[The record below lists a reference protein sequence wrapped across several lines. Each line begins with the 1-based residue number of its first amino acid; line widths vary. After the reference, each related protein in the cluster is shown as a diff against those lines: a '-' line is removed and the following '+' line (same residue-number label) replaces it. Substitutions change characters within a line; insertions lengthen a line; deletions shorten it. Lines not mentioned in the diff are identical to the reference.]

1 MLRNRI
7 RSNSGATIL
16 LALLFFLLCALAG
29 SIILSAGSA
38 AAGRIS
44 GLKETEQSFYS
55 VTSAAQVMRDE
66 IEGQEF
72 QAYTEKVD
80 GVATGAFTYDKLPD
94 SKIKEILEDAI
105 KKIYGHKVSKVEE
118 TLTIRPAQESQKKV
132 LGEVTANFVMTD
144 DYQIEITFRVTDST
158 DSEKYICRLTAKA
171 IVNRTTTRHEEEKN
185 GRLVEIE
192 RESIQVYWN
201 ECVIDKG

>member
-16 LALLFFLLCALAG
+16 LALLFFLLCAMAG

-55 VTSAAQVMRDE
+55 VTSAAQVIRDE

-72 QAYTEKVD
+72 QAYTETID
-80 GVATGAFTYDKLPD
+80 GVPTNEYTFEKQPPENAGMGKILNDAF
-94 SKIKEILEDAI
+94 DAI
-105 KKIYGHKVSKVEE
+105 YKNGGKEAKD
-118 TLTIRPAQESQKKV
+118 V
-132 LGEVTANFVMTD
+132 LQIKPPSAYDSVMGTVTANFVMTD
-144 DYQIEITFRVTDST
+144 DYKIEITFSVS
-158 DSEKYICRLTAKA
+158 DSEKYICKLTAKA
-171 IVNRTTTRHEEEKN
+171 IVNRTTTRYEEEKE
-185 GRLVEIE
+185 GKLVEIE
-192 RESIQVYWN
+192 RQDLQVYWN
-201 ECVIDKG
+201 ECTIDKG

>member
-55 VTSAAQVMRDE
+55 VTSAAQVIRE
-66 IEGQEF
+66 AIEGQEF
-72 QAYTEKVD
+72 QAYSEDGGTPIYTTEPNSEMK
-80 GVATGAFTYDKLPD
+80 
-94 SKIKEILEDAI
+94 KILIDAI
-105 KKIYGHKVSKVEE
+105 IEIYEGKLAKATD
-118 TLTIRPAQESQKKV
+118 TLTVYPSAIGQRDV
-132 LGEVTANFVMTD
+132 LKEVTASFIMTD
-144 DYQIEITFRVTDST
+144 DYKIEITFSMK

-171 IVNRTTTRHEEEKN
+171 IVNKTTTRHEEEKN
-185 GRLVEIE
+185 GQLVEIE

>member
-16 LALLFFLLCALAG
+16 LALLFFLLCAMAG

-44 GLKETEQSFYS
+44 GLKESEQAFYS

-72 QAYTEKVD
+72 QAYTED
-80 GVATGAFTYDKLPD
+80 GGKPIYTVEPD
-94 SKIKEILEDAI
+94 SKIAKILMSAVKAVYEDNQ
-105 KKIYGHKVSKVEE
+105 SKAEA
-118 TLTIRPAQESQKKV
+118 TFTIRPQDSQKNV
-132 LGEVTANFVMTD
+132 LGTVTANLIMTD
-144 DYQIEITFRVTDST
+144 DYKIEITFNIES
-158 DSEKYICRLTAKA
+158 SEKYVCRLTAKA
-171 IVNRTTTRHEEEKN
+171 IVNRTTTRYEEEKE
-185 GRLVEIE
+185 GQLVEIE
-192 RESIQVYWN
+192 RQDLQVYWN
-201 ECVIDKG
+201 ECTIDKG

>member
-16 LALLFFLLCALAG
+16 LALLFFLLCAMAG

-44 GLKETEQSFYS
+44 GLKESEQAFYS

-72 QAYTEKVD
+72 QAYTED
-80 GVATGAFTYDKLPD
+80 GGKPIYTVEPD
-94 SKIKEILEDAI
+94 SKIAKILMSAVKAVYEDNQ
-105 KKIYGHKVSKVEE
+105 SKAEE
-118 TLTIRPAQESQKKV
+118 TFTIRPQDSQKNV
-132 LGEVTANFVMTD
+132 LGTVTANLIMTD
-144 DYQIEITFRVTDST
+144 DYKIQITFNIES
-158 DSEKYICRLTAKA
+158 SEKYVCRLTAKA
-171 IVNRTTTRHEEEKN
+171 IVNRTTTRYEEEKE
-185 GRLVEIE
+185 GQLVEIE
-192 RESIQVYWN
+192 RQDLQVYWN
-201 ECVIDKG
+201 ECTIDKG

>member
-16 LALLFFLLCALAG
+16 LALLFFLLCAMAG

-44 GLKETEQSFYS
+44 GLKESEQAFYS

-72 QAYTEKVD
+72 QAYTED
-80 GVATGAFTYDKLPD
+80 GGKPIYTVEPD
-94 SKIKEILEDAI
+94 SKIAKILMSAVKAVYEDNQ
-105 KKIYGHKVSKVEE
+105 SKVEE
-118 TLTIRPAQESQKKV
+118 TFTIRPQDSQKNV
-132 LGEVTANFVMTD
+132 LGTVTANLIMTD
-144 DYQIEITFRVTDST
+144 DYKIEITFNIES
-158 DSEKYICRLTAKA
+158 SEKYVCRLTAKA
-171 IVNRTTTRHEEEKN
+171 IVNRTTTRYEEEKE
-185 GRLVEIE
+185 GQLVEIE
-192 RESIQVYWN
+192 RQDLQVYWN
-201 ECVIDKG
+201 ECTIDKG

>member
-55 VTSAAQVMRDE
+55 VTSAAQVIREE

-72 QAYTEKVD
+72 QAYRENGGTPIYTTEPNSEMK
-80 GVATGAFTYDKLPD
+80 
-94 SKIKEILEDAI
+94 KILIDAI
-105 KKIYGHKVSKVEE
+105 IGIYEGKLAKATD
-118 TLTIRPAQESQKKV
+118 TLTVYPSDTTQTDV
-132 LGEVTANFVMTD
+132 LGKVTADFIMTD
-144 DYQIEITFRVTDST
+144 DYKIEITFSMEN
-158 DSEKYICRLTAKA
+158 SKKYICKLTAKA
-171 IVNRTTTRHEEEKN
+171 IVNKTTSRYEEEKD
-185 GRLVEIE
+185 GKLVEIE
-192 RESIQVYWN
+192 REDIHVYWN
-201 ECVIDKG
+201 ECTIDKG

>member
-55 VTSAAQVMRDE
+55 VTSAAQIMREE

-72 QAYTEKVD
+72 QAYTED
-80 GVATGAFTYDKLPD
+80 GGSPTYTAVPD
-94 SKIKEILEDAI
+94 SEI
-105 KKIYGHKVSKVEE
+105 KKILIDAVIEIYGGKQAESKE
-118 TLTIRPAQESQKKV
+118 TLTVYPSSKTLTDVMGK
-132 LGEVTANFVMTD
+132 VTAYFIMTD
-144 DYQIEITFRVTDST
+144 DYRIEITFSMKK
-158 DSEKYICRLTAKA
+158 SKKYICKLTAKA
-171 IVNRTTTRHEEEKN
+171 IVNRRTSRYEEEKD
-185 GRLVEIE
+185 GKLVEVK
-192 RESIQVYWN
+192 REDIHVYWN
-201 ECVIDKG
+201 ECTIDKG

>member
-55 VTSAAQVMRDE
+55 VTSAAQIMREE
-66 IEGQEF
+66 IEGQ
-72 QAYTEKVD
+72 
-80 GVATGAFTYDKLPD
+80 
-94 SKIKEILEDAI
+94 
-105 KKIYGHKVSKVEE
+105 
-118 TLTIRPAQESQKKV
+118 
-132 LGEVTANFVMTD
+132 
-144 DYQIEITFRVTDST
+144 
-158 DSEKYICRLTAKA
+158 
-171 IVNRTTTRHEEEKN
+171 
-185 GRLVEIE
+185 
-192 RESIQVYWN
+192 
-201 ECVIDKG
+201 

>member
-16 LALLFFLLCALAG
+16 LALLFFLLCAMAG

-55 VTSAAQVMRDE
+55 VTSAAQVLREE

-72 QAYTEKVD
+72 RAYTETID
-80 GVATGAFTYDKLPD
+80 GVSTGGPVYEVMPESKLGKVLEKAIIEIYEDKQ
-94 SKIKEILEDAI
+94 STADAN
-105 KKIYGHKVSKVEE
+105 
-118 TLTIRPAQESQKKV
+118 LTISPSDAEYKDI
-132 LGEVTANFVMTD
+132 LGEVKANLVMTD
-144 DYQIEITFRVTDST
+144 DYKIEITFTVNDSQ
-158 DSEKYICRLTAKA
+158 KYICKLTAKA
-171 IVNRTTTRHEEEKN
+171 LVDRTHSDYEEEDAS
-185 GRLVEIE
+185 GRLQRIE
-192 RESIQVYWN
+192 RSEIHVYWN
-201 ECVIDKG
+201 ECIIDKG

>member
-16 LALLFFLLCALAG
+16 LALLFFLLCAMAG

-44 GLKETEQSFYS
+44 GLKESEQAFYS

-72 QAYTEKVD
+72 QAYTED
-80 GVATGAFTYDKLPD
+80 GGKPIYTVEPD
-94 SKIKEILEDAI
+94 SKIAKILMSAVKAVYEDNQ
-105 KKIYGHKVSKVEE
+105 SKAEE
-118 TLTIRPAQESQKKV
+118 TFTIRPQDSQKNV
-132 LGEVTANFVMTD
+132 LGTVTANLIMTD
-144 DYQIEITFRVTDST
+144 DYKIEITFNIES
-158 DSEKYICRLTAKA
+158 SEKYICRLTAKA
-171 IVNRTTTRHEEEKN
+171 IVNRTTTRYEEEKE
-185 GRLVEIE
+185 GQLVEIE
-192 RESIQVYWN
+192 RQDLQVYWN
-201 ECVIDKG
+201 ECTIDKG

>member
-16 LALLFFLLCALAG
+16 LALLFFLLCAMAG

-44 GLKETEQSFYS
+44 GLKESEQAFYS

-72 QAYTEKVD
+72 QAYTED
-80 GVATGAFTYDKLPD
+80 GGKPIYTVEPD
-94 SKIKEILEDAI
+94 SKIAKILMSAVKAVYEDNQ
-105 KKIYGHKVSKVEE
+105 SKAEE
-118 TLTIRPAQESQKKV
+118 TFTIRPQDSQKNV
-132 LGEVTANFVMTD
+132 LGTVTANLIMTD
-144 DYQIEITFRVTDST
+144 DYKIEITFNIES
-158 DSEKYICRLTAKA
+158 SEKYVCRLTAKA
-171 IVNRTTTRHEEEKN
+171 IVNRTTTRYEEEKE
-185 GRLVEIE
+185 GQLVEIE
-192 RESIQVYWN
+192 RQDLQVYWN
-201 ECVIDKG
+201 ECTIDKG

>member
-16 LALLFFLLCALAG
+16 LALLFFLLCAMAG

-44 GLKETEQSFYS
+44 GLKESEQAFYS

-72 QAYTEKVD
+72 QAYTED
-80 GVATGAFTYDKLPD
+80 GGKPIYTVEPD
-94 SKIKEILEDAI
+94 SKIAKILMSAVKAVYEDNQ
-105 KKIYGHKVSKVEE
+105 SKAEE
-118 TLTIRPAQESQKKV
+118 TFTIRPQDSQKNV
-132 LGEVTANFVMTD
+132 LGTVTANLTMTD
-144 DYQIEITFRVTDST
+144 DYKIEITFNIES
-158 DSEKYICRLTAKA
+158 SEKYVCRLTAKA
-171 IVNRTTTRHEEEKN
+171 IVNRTTTRYEEEKE
-185 GRLVEIE
+185 GQLVEIE
-192 RESIQVYWN
+192 RQDLQVYWN
-201 ECVIDKG
+201 ECTIDKG

>member
-16 LALLFFLLCALAG
+16 LALLFFLLCAMAG

-44 GLKETEQSFYS
+44 GLKESEQAFYS

-72 QAYTEKVD
+72 QAYTETREGGSPSTPVYEKQPEAVGMGKILND
-80 GVATGAFTYDKLPD
+80 AFEAIYKNGDKEVKDTLQIKPPSTYD
-94 SKIKEILEDAI
+94 SVM
-105 KKIYGHKVSKVEE
+105 G
-118 TLTIRPAQESQKKV
+118 T
-132 LGEVTANFVMTD
+132 VTANFVMTD
-144 DYQIEITFRVTDST
+144 DYKIEITFSVG
-158 DSEKYICRLTAKA
+158 DSEKYICKLTAKA
-171 IVNRTTTRHEEEKN
+171 IVNISYSTREEQSGDQIITIEQEK
-185 GRLVEIE
+185 
-192 RESIQVYWN
+192 IQVYWD
-201 ECVIDKG
+201 ECIIDKG

>member
-16 LALLFFLLCALAG
+16 LALLFFLLCAMAG

-44 GLKETEQSFYS
+44 GLKESEQAFYS

-72 QAYTEKVD
+72 QAYTED
-80 GVATGAFTYDKLPD
+80 GGKPIYTVEPD
-94 SKIKEILEDAI
+94 SKIAKILMSAVKAVYEDNQ
-105 KKIYGHKVSKVEE
+105 SKVEE
-118 TLTIRPAQESQKKV
+118 TFTIRPQDSQKNV
-132 LGEVTANFVMTD
+132 LGTVTA
-144 DYQIEITFRVTDST
+144 I
-158 DSEKYICRLTAKA
+158 
-171 IVNRTTTRHEEEKN
+171 
-185 GRLVEIE
+185 
-192 RESIQVYWN
+192 
-201 ECVIDKG
+201 

>member
-55 VTSAAQVMRDE
+55 VTSAAQIMREE

-72 QAYTEKVD
+72 QAYTED
-80 GVATGAFTYDKLPD
+80 GGTYTAVPD
-94 SKIKEILEDAI
+94 SEI
-105 KKIYGHKVSKVEE
+105 KKILIDAVIEIYERKKAESGE
-118 TLTIRPAQESQKKV
+118 TLTFYPSSETLTDVMGKV
-132 LGEVTANFVMTD
+132 IANFIMTD
-144 DYQIEITFRVTDST
+144 DYRIEITFSMEK
-158 DSEKYICRLTAKA
+158 SKKYICKLTAKA
-171 IVNRTTTRHEEEKN
+171 IVNRRTSRYEEEKD
-185 GRLVEIE
+185 GKLVEVK
-192 RESIQVYWN
+192 REDIHVYWN
-201 ECVIDKG
+201 ECTIDKG